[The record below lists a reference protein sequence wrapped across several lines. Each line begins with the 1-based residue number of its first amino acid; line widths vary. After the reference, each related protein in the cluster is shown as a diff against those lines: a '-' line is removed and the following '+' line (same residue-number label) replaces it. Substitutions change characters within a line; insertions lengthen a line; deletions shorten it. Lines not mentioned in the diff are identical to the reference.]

1 MSKDLLK
8 MSFEDALS
16 ELENIVRGLENGQ
29 MKLEEAITAY
39 ERGAAL
45 RRHCDLKLN
54 EAEMRVQNILDR
66 DRATNDTVTQH
77 DGTAPG
83 AQDVT
88 S

>member
-1 MSKDLLK
+1 MSNDLLK

-66 DRATNDTVTQH
+66 DRTPNDIAAQH
-77 DGTAPG
+77 VGTAPG
-83 AQDVT
+83 ARDVT

>member
-66 DRATNDTVTQH
+66 DRITNDIAAQN

-83 AQDVT
+83 ARDVT

>member
-1 MSKDLLK
+1 MSNDLSN
-8 MSFEDALS
+8 MSFEDALR
-16 ELENIVRGLENGQ
+16 ELEGIVRGLEGGQ

-54 EAEMRVQNILDR
+54 QAEMRVQNILDR
-66 DRATNDTVTQH
+66 DRETSGAEGQPA
-77 DGTAPG
+77 APITK
-83 AQDVT
+83 D

>member
-1 MSKDLLK
+1 MNKDLLK

-66 DRATNDTVTQH
+66 DRATNDSAAQN

-83 AQDVT
+83 ARDVT

>member
-1 MSKDLLK
+1 MSNDLAK
-8 MSFEDALS
+8 MSFEDALN
-16 ELENIVRGLENGQ
+16 ELEGIVRGLENGQ

-66 DRATNDTVTQH
+66 DRGSDDTKSNGEAS
-77 DGTAPG
+77 DAR
-83 AQDVT
+83 DVT

>member
-1 MSKDLLK
+1 MNKDLLK

-66 DRATNDTVTQH
+66 DRATNDSAAQH

-83 AQDVT
+83 ARDVT